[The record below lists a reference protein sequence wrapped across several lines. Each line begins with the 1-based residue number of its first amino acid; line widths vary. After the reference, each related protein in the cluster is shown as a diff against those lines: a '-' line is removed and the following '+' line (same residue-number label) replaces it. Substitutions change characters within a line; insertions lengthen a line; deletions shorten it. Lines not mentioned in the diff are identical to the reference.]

1 MSESNSKSKPISKSK
16 SHSKSHSEI
25 STSDTAPYENQLRGG
40 VLIDLSAAIIR
51 LIDNQPCC
59 RLVVSVSDEPKR
71 LPFGPFY
78 PLEHRTMEIGLRQWV
93 EAQVGVQIEH
103 AEQLYTFGDRGRHAM
118 DQTGEDHVVSVG
130 YLALTRNIHQMGDDA
145 DDTESVWQSLYSFF
159 PWEDWRDQRPEILDE
174 TVLPALNTWLNDHAQ
189 EANRER
195 VNLAFSVDNRTWD
208 EELVLER
215 YELLYEAGLVHE
227 TLLDG
232 RTSDERAQSAGL
244 GQPLQL
250 DHRRI
255 LATALGRLRGKMK
268 YRPVIF
274 DLMPETFTLGQ
285 LQAST
290 ESILGAQLH
299 KQNFRRLVEKSN
311 MVTSTGQISRARGRP
326 AEIFRLRDEASPDR
340 LLSGLRVTP
349 SRSRLK

>member
-1 MSESNSKSKPISKSK
+1 MSKFKRKAGS
-16 SHSKSHSEI
+16 
-25 STSDTAPYENQLRGG
+25 SDTATEKNQLRGG

-59 RLVVSVSDEPKR
+59 RLVANINGDPKR

-118 DQTGEDHVVSVG
+118 DQAEEDHVVSVG
-130 YLALTRNIHQMGDDA
+130 YLALTRNIHQMADTA

-159 PWEDWRDQRPEILDE
+159 PWEDWRDQRPEILDSAI
-174 TVLPALNTWLNDHAQ
+174 LPSLNKWLAQDGQ

-195 VNLAFSVDNRTWD
+195 VNLAFGVDNRTWD

-215 YELLYEAGLVHE
+215 YELLYEAGLVYE
-227 TLLDG
+227 TILDG
-232 RTSDERAQSAGL
+232 RTTGGHAPLHEL

-274 DLMPETFTLGQ
+274 DLMPETFTLGR

-311 MVTSTGQISRARGRP
+311 MVTSTGQISRAKGRP
-326 AEIFRLRDEASPDR
+326 AELYRLRDEASPDR